1 MKYWRLRCPI
11 SEKVFGKDGGCVY
24 KARADSSVCESYMGA
39 VQQLCSRCILLGE
52 GRLRFDSDSKSVVAH
67 YYASGSGDSPEV
79 VWPDLD
85 RAPGDESIRLSSVR
99 LVQDGRACT
108 SIPIDQDAEVQFEFH
123 ELRDGHDDL
132 SYSIQVLDSSG
143 YMVFCS
149 NSIAAANSIARPS
162 EFLYRP
168 LPVGKFRVGVKIPAN
183 FLNDQVY
190 RINVAICSQT
200 TIVHVYEKEV
210 LTFSVF
216 ETGAMREDNHGYG
229 GGVVRPR
236 VETQLT
242 PLELRI
248 QP

>member
-168 LPVGKFRVGVKIPAN
+168 LPVGKFRGGSEDSREFPSTTRFTGLTSPSARRPPSFTSTRRRYSPSQCSRPAPCA
-183 FLNDQVY
+183 
-190 RINVAICSQT
+190 RT
-200 TIVHVYEKEV
+200 T
-210 LTFSVF
+210 TA
-216 ETGAMREDNHGYG
+216 TGGACAS
-229 GGVVRPR
+229 
-236 VETQLT
+236 
-242 PLELRI
+242 
-248 QP
+248 